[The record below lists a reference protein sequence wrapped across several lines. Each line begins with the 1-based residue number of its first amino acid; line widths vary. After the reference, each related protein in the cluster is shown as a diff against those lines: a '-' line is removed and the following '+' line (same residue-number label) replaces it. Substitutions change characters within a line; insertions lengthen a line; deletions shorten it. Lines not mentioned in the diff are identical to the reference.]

1 MKLLQ
6 KMVVAGFALLST
18 TTVFAQ
24 NVREVA
30 IKMNK
35 VEQKALAADYP
46 YAKGFV
52 TQALD
57 EKFNLAKFGKSKRKS
72 GFDVYSGVSWMEVA
86 PADKLDVYVKTEER
100 KGNTTVSILL
110 SRGYDNFLTSTADA
124 TQIENLKTFLTGL
137 STGIQAAELQK
148 KIEDQMKVVKAAEDK
163 SASVAKDYESL
174 KSQKE
179 KVEKSMEQ
187 NLDAQ
192 KKANSDVDAAKA
204 VLEQLKSQLAKP

>member
-6 KMVVAGFALLST
+6 KMVVAGFAFLCT
-18 TTVFAQ
+18 TTTYAQ

-72 GFDVYSGVSWMEVA
+72 GFDLYSGVSWMEVA

-124 TQIENLKTFLTGL
+124 TQIENLKTFLVGL

-163 SASVAKDYESL
+163 TASVVKDYESL

-179 KVEKSMEQ
+179 KIEKSMEQ
-187 NLDAQ
+187 NLEAQ

-204 VLEQLKSQLAKP
+204 VLEQLKSQLVNP

>member
-6 KMVVAGFALLST
+6 KMVVAGFAFLCT
-18 TTVFAQ
+18 TTTYAQ

-72 GFDVYSGVSWMEVA
+72 GFDLYSGVSWMEVA

-110 SRGYDNFLTSTADA
+110 SRGYDNFLTSTTDA
-124 TQIENLKTFLTGL
+124 TQIENLKTFLVGL

-163 SASVAKDYESL
+163 TASVVKDYESL

-179 KVEKSMEQ
+179 KIEKSMEQ
-187 NLDAQ
+187 NLEAQ

-204 VLEQLKSQLAKP
+204 VLEQLKSQLVKP

>member
-6 KMVVAGFALLST
+6 KMVVAGFAFLCT
-18 TTVFAQ
+18 TTTYAQ

-72 GFDVYSGVSWMEVA
+72 GFDLYSGVSWMEVA

-124 TQIENLKTFLTGL
+124 TQIENLKTFLVGL

-163 SASVAKDYESL
+163 TASVVKDYESL

-179 KVEKSMEQ
+179 KIEKSMEQ
-187 NLDAQ
+187 NLEAQ

-204 VLEQLKSQLAKP
+204 VLEQLKSQLVKP

>member
-6 KMVVAGFALLST
+6 KMVVAGFAFLCT
-18 TTVFAQ
+18 TTTYAQ

-72 GFDVYSGVSWMEVA
+72 GFDLYSGVSWMEIA

-124 TQIENLKTFLTGL
+124 TQIENLKTFLVGL

-148 KIEDQMKVVKAAEDK
+148 KIEDQIKVVKAAEDK
-163 SASVAKDYESL
+163 TASVVKDYESL

-179 KVEKSMEQ
+179 KIEKSMEQ
-187 NLDAQ
+187 NIEAQ

-204 VLEQLKSQLAKP
+204 VLEQLKSQLVKP

>member
-6 KMVVAGFALLST
+6 KMVVAGFAFLCTST
-18 TTVFAQ
+18 TYAQ

-72 GFDVYSGVSWMEVA
+72 GFDLYSGVSWMEVA

-124 TQIENLKTFLTGL
+124 TQIENLKTFLVGL

-163 SASVAKDYESL
+163 TASVVKDYESL

-179 KVEKSMEQ
+179 KIEKSMEQ
-187 NLDAQ
+187 NLEAQ

-204 VLEQLKSQLAKP
+204 VLEQLKSQLVKP